1 MATFQFQTPQG
12 TFEVDA
18 PDQGTA
24 IKAFQSMGQP
34 SATDQANDRAKAG
47 IERAKSVMA
56 SGGPKSDAVTN
67 VPEYSPRN
75 YGQAGSAAM
84 GAADSTT
91 FGWGDELASI
101 LGSALSGVPRKQVL
115 KEMRAD
121 ASKAQSENPGSYL
134 TGQIGGGVA
143 QALATGGAGF
153 GANAAQTGGTLGRVA
168 LGSALDSSLYG
179 GAYGAGSA
187 DGDMMDR
194 LQGGAIGAGAG
205 GLAGGALPY
214 AVAGVSAAAKP
225 LLAPIMARMQ
235 PQQYADAALAEAL
248 SRSGRTPDEIAQI
261 LASAQRD
268 NQGMFTIADALGNS
282 GQRMLST
289 ASRNPHE
296 GRQALVEALQ
306 ARQMGQGERLSNTLA
321 EGFNAPDT
329 AAQRAAS
336 LTAGRSALAD
346 VNYANA
352 RQGAGPVDVS
362 GAIAAADDV
371 LTPGINRV
379 ANPGSN
385 IADDSL
391 EGAIRRARSLLTDG
405 NSQLTDFTSVMRAKQ
420 DIADQISAAQR
431 AGRNNQVRLLSQINS
446 RLDAALETAS
456 PGYRQAND
464 AFRAQSRTI
473 DAVETGQAA
482 TSGRARATDN
492 IAAFNAMPAGE
503 QNAFRAGYADPMI
516 AKVESSSLSPTTNKA
531 RALITEKTGQEF
543 PAFAVPQRAD
553 QMGRRIAREQ
563 RMFET
568 ANSALGGSKTA
579 DNLADAADLNKFD
592 PSIMTNL
599 MQGRPVAA
607 VISAVTKALNES
619 RGLPP
624 TVLTRLSQSLM
635 ETDPS
640 AARLLLQAG
649 TSRNLNTA
657 SRKALYSSVLARLGT
672 SGAVPALTRD

>member
-1 MATFQFQTPQG
+1 MATFQFQTPNG
-12 TFEVDA
+12 NYEVDA
-18 PDQGTA
+18 PDQATA
-24 IKAFQSMGQP
+24 MKALQGMSQR
-34 SATDQANDRAKAG
+34 SASEAGVRAKSG
-47 IERAKSVMA
+47 IERAKAIMA
-56 SGGPKSDAVTN
+56 AGGPKPEDVAN
-67 VPEYSPRN
+67 VPAFSPN
-75 YGQAGSAAM
+75 DYGKTGAALM

-91 FGWGDELASI
+91 FGWGDELASV
-101 LGSALSGVPRKQVL
+101 LGSTLTGVPRKQVL
-115 KEMRAD
+115 SEMRGD
-121 ASKAQSENPGSYL
+121 ASKAQSQNPGSYL
-134 TGQIGGGVA
+134 AGQIGGGVA
-143 QALATGGAGF
+143 QGLATGGAGF
-153 GANAAQTGGTLGRVA
+153 GLSAARSGGTLGRVA
-168 LGSALDSSLYG
+168 LGSALDGMLYG
-179 GAYGAGSA
+179 GAYGSGSA
-187 DGDMMDR
+187 DGDLQDR
-194 LQGGAIGAGAG
+194 VEGGAIGAGAG
-205 GLAGGALPY
+205 GLIGGAAPY
-214 AVAGVSAAAKP
+214 IVSGISAAAKP
-225 LLAPIMARMQ
+225 VLSPIMARLK

-248 SRSGRTPDEIAQI
+248 SRSGKTPDEIAQL

-268 NQGMFTIADALGNS
+268 SQGMFNIADAMGNA

-306 ARQMGQGERLSNTLA
+306 GRQMGQGERLSNALA

-362 GAIAAADDV
+362 GAISAADDV
-371 LTPGINRV
+371 LTPGINRI

-405 NSQLTDFTSVMRAKQ
+405 NSQLSDFGSVLRAKQ
-420 DIADQISAAQR
+420 DIADQIATARRS
-431 AGRNNQVRLLSQINS
+431 GKNNQVRLLAQLNS
-446 RLDAALETAS
+446 RLDAALEASS

-482 TSGRARATDN
+482 TSGRARAADN
-492 IAAFNAMPAGE
+492 IATFNAMPAGE

-516 AKVESSSLSPTTNKA
+516 ARVESSSMSPTTNKA

-624 TVLTRLSQSLM
+624 SVLTRLSQSLM

-649 TSRNLNTA
+649 TSRNLSTA
-657 SRKALYSSVLARLGT
+657 SRKALYSSVLSRLAST
-672 SGAVPALTRD
+672 PAVPALTGN

>member
-1 MATFQFQTPQG
+1 MATFQFQTPNG
-12 TFEVDA
+12 NYEVDA
-18 PDQGTA
+18 PDQATA
-24 IKAFQSMGQP
+24 FKALQSMSQS
-34 SATDQANDRAKAG
+34 SAADAGVRAKSG
-47 IERAKSVMA
+47 IERAKAIMA
-56 SGGPKSDAVTN
+56 SDGPKSDAVAN
-67 VPEYSPRN
+67 VPEFSPGN

-91 FGWGDELASI
+91 FGWGDELASV

-121 ASKAQSENPGSYL
+121 AGKARSDNPGSY
-134 TGQIGGGVA
+134 TAGQVGGGVA

-153 GANAAQTGGTLGRVA
+153 GLNAARTGGTLGRVA
-168 LGSALDSSLYG
+168 LGSALDGSLYG
-179 GAYGAGSA
+179 GAYGAGAA

-214 AVAGVSAAAKP
+214 AVAGISAAAKP
-225 LLAPIMARMQ
+225 LLAPIMARLQ

-306 ARQMGQGERLSNTLA
+306 ARQMGQGERLSNTIA

-336 LTAGRSALAD
+336 LTAGRSSLAD

-371 LTPGINRV
+371 LTPGVNRV

-405 NSQLTDFTSVMRAKQ
+405 NSQLSDFTSVMRAKQ
-420 DIADQISAAQR
+420 DIADQIATAQR
-431 AGRNNQVRLLSQINS
+431 AGKNNQVRLLSQINS

-482 TSGRARATDN
+482 TSGRARAADN
-492 IAAFNAMPAGE
+492 IATFNAMPAGE

-592 PSIMTNL
+592 PSIMTHL

-640 AARLLLQAG
+640 AARLMLQAG
-649 TSRNLNTA
+649 TSRNLSTA

-672 SGAVPALTRD
+672 TGAVPALTRD